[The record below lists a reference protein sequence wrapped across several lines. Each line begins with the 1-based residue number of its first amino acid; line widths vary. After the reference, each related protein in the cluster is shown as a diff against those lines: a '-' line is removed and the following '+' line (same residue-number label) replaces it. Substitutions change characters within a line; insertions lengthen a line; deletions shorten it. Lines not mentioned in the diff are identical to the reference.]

1 MTERNNFQKLS
12 LVCEKR
18 LVFVL
23 LTQKTAREIIHHEV
37 PFQHYTSKL
46 FQLHSKH
53 IQLPVQPV
61 QLPRGG
67 SFARNF
73 TLAGRMICS
82 VSRCLFV
89 RVGCLMHCVPFQ
101 NLITV
106 QIFFWDICSVEG
118 PSQSCL
124 QALRLVKYL
133 SAGEKLC
140 AR

>member
-1 MTERNNFQKLS
+1 MTERNNSQKLS

-37 PFQHYTSKL
+37 PFQHYPSKL

-73 TLAGRMICS
+73 TLAWENDMLRIPLPFHQNWVPDALHTFSKSHHSADFLLGH
-82 VSRCLFV
+82 LFC
-89 RVGCLMHCVPFQ
+89 RRSITILSSGSQACEVPFC
-101 NLITV
+101 
-106 QIFFWDICSVEG
+106 W
-118 PSQSCL
+118 
-124 QALRLVKYL
+124 
-133 SAGEKLC
+133 
-140 AR
+140 